1 MAFTVTFTSSVL
13 VGGSVRA
20 SGSTLSVDDQTARML
35 VDLGVATASG
45 LTAQTGAVAANLAS
59 RVTDNVYTAGTKNTF
74 AHTATTAGLA
84 LAGAA
89 GNPSAAANGELW
101 FNSSNGTLTARAAGM
116 NGSVAAVRAWVNFNG
131 TGTIAIRSG
140 FNVSSITDGGA
151 GIYTVNFTTAMSD
164 ANYAAVVSTK
174 DSGGTWSVLRAVA
187 QTASAVAVGMRG
199 TSSYGDTDTIAV
211 AVLR

>member
-1 MAFTVTFTSSVL
+1 MPFTVTFTSSVL
-13 VGGSVRA
+13 VAGSVRS

-45 LTAQTGAVAANLAS
+45 LTAQTGAVAPQLAS
-59 RVTDNVYTAGTKNTF
+59 QDFVT
-74 AHTATTAGLA
+74 
-84 LAGAA
+84 
-89 GNPSAAANGELW
+89 AN
-101 FNSSNGTLTARAAGM
+101 NK
-116 NGSVAAVRAWVNFNG
+116 VKAWVNFNG
-131 TGTIAIRSG
+131 TGTIEIRSG

-174 DSGGTWSVLRAVA
+174 DAGGTWSVLRAVA
-187 QTASAVAVGMRG
+187 QTTSAVAVGVRG
-199 TSSYGDTDTIAV
+199 TNSYGDTDTIAV